1 MATFNIATADSVTR
15 KAFSVALFA
24 TCVRTPNEM
33 KNLTGEAPQQKLAE
47 AKMKGQTDPGM
58 PIVRVT
64 DLASSAGD
72 RVSIDLFNIIG
83 GKPIMGDRNASGR
96 GEKMTFN
103 SMEIIIDQ
111 YTKVVDTGGKMT
123 KQRTVH
129 NLRSLAMATL
139 AGYMPRL
146 ESQQCMVHMA
156 GARGSQNGVDW
167 VVPLSTD
174 ADFAEIMVNTVKAP
188 TYNRH
193 YVINS
198 TGLTQGGLQ
207 LGSIASTDIWQ
218 FGHLDLL
225 RTLLD
230 DMEFPMQPVK
240 IGDDPAADDEPMWV
254 LMVSPRC
261 YAQFLA
267 QSSGLRTFQQNA
279 WNRKSYGS
287 KHPLFNGE
295 VGMWNGILVKK
306 MARTIR
312 FANSESTQIIT
323 AANEATATESA
334 QAINASLTAGYSVER
349 SLLLGAQ
356 ALANVYGR
364 NQGSDFHFEYMEDTY
379 DFDRKLEI
387 AAAAMSGKAKV
398 RFNIPNSTGTFTP
411 TDHGVLVVDA
421 AAKQ

>member
-1 MATFNIATADSVTR
+1 MATTSIATADSVTV
-15 KAFSVALFA
+15 KKFSVALFA

-33 KNLTGEAPQQKLAE
+33 KNLTGEAPQQAQAE
-47 AKMKGQTDPGM
+47 AKMKGQTNPGM

-64 DLASSAGD
+64 DLSSTAGD
-72 RVSIDLFNIIG
+72 KVSIDLFNIIG

-96 GEKMTFN
+96 GERLTFN
-103 SMEIIIDQ
+103 SMDITIDQ

-123 KQRTVH
+123 KKRTVH

-146 ESQQCMVHMA
+146 ESQICMVHMA

-167 VVPLSTD
+167 VVPLSSDT
-174 ADFAEIMVNTVKAP
+174 DFAEIMVNTVKAP

-198 TGLTQGGLQ
+198 TGLTQGGAQ
-207 LGSIASTDIWQ
+207 LASIVSTDIWTYA
-218 FGHLDLL
+218 HLDAL
-225 RTLLD
+225 RVWLD
-230 DMEFPMQPVK
+230 DLEFPMQPVK
-240 IGDDPAADDEPMWV
+240 IADDPAAGDDPMYV
-254 LMVSPRC
+254 LMVSPRQ

-279 WNRKSYGS
+279 WNRASYGS
-287 KHPLFNGE
+287 KHPLFKGE

-306 MARTIR
+306 MSRSIR
-312 FANSESTQIIT
+312 FAISEAVPHIT
-323 AANEATATESA
+323 SANEATATET
-334 QAINASLTAGYSVER
+334 NVTVNGSLTAGFAVER

-356 ALANVYGR
+356 ALANVYGK

-379 DFDRKLEI
+379 DFGRKLEI
-387 AAAAMSGKAKV
+387 AAAGMGGKAKV
-398 RFNIPNSTGTFTP
+398 RFNIPNSAGTAIP
-411 TDHGVLVVDA
+411 TDHGVCVIDSAVRL
-421 AAKQ
+421 

>member
-1 MATFNIATADSVTR
+1 MATFNIATADSVTV
-15 KAFSVALFA
+15 KKFSVALFA

-33 KNLTGEAPQQKLAE
+33 KNLTGDAPQQKQAE
-47 AKMKGQTDPGM
+47 AKMKGQTSAGM
-58 PIVRVT
+58 PIVRIT
-64 DLASSAGD
+64 DLNSSAGD
-72 RVSIDLFNIIG
+72 KVSVDLFNIIG

-96 GEKMTFN
+96 GEKLTFN
-103 SMEIIIDQ
+103 SMEVSIDQ

-129 NLRSLAMATL
+129 NIRGLAMAAL

-146 ESQQCMVHMA
+146 ESQVCLVHMA
-156 GARGSQNGVDW
+156 GARGTQNGVDW
-167 VVPLSTD
+167 AVPLASD

-198 TGLTQGGLQ
+198 TALVQGGAQ
-207 LGSIASTDIWQ
+207 LASIDSGDVWTY
-218 FGHLDLL
+218 GHLDAL
-225 RTLLD
+225 RVWLD
-230 DMEFPMQPVK
+230 DLEFPMQPVR
-240 IGDDPAADDEPMWV
+240 IADDPAADDEPMHV
-254 LMVSPRC
+254 LLVSPRC

-287 KHPLFNGE
+287 KHPLFLGE

-306 MARTIR
+306 MSRAIR
-312 FANSESTQIIT
+312 FAASEAVPHIT
-323 AANEATATESA
+323 SANEATATETNVTVA
-334 QAINASLTAGYSVER
+334 AGLSTTHVVER

-379 DFDRKLEI
+379 DFGRKLEI
-387 AAAAMSGKAKV
+387 AAAGMGGKAKV
-398 RFNIPNSTGTFTP
+398 RFNIPNSSGTFTP
-411 TDHGVLVVDA
+411 TDHGVCVIDA
-421 AAKQ
+421 AVAL